1 MELVINGK
9 TYQFKFNMGFM
20 REINKKIV
28 APVPDLK
35 GVTKEMGLQY
45 KVAGLIDG
53 DVEDLIEILHVANKG
68 CDPRVTVAELDAYID
83 EECTDIDALFAEVMD
98 FLRSANAT
106 RKTVAALEKR
116 AAEMMEQQKQN

>member
-1 MELVINGK
+1 MELVINGV

-20 REINKKIV
+20 REINKRIV

-53 DVEDLIEILHVANKG
+53 DVEDLIEVLHVANKN
-68 CDPRVTVAELDAYID
+68 CDPRVTIAQLDAYID
-83 EECTDIDALFAEVMD
+83 EECDDIDALFAEVLD
-98 FLRSANAT
+98 FLRGSNAT
-106 RKTVAALEKR
+106 KKAVVTIEKR
-116 AAEMMEQQKQN
+116 AAEMMEQQKN

>member
-1 MELVINGK
+1 MELVINGV

-20 REINKKIV
+20 REINKRIV

-53 DVEDLIEILHVANKG
+53 DVEDLIEVLHIANKS
-68 CDPRVTVAELDAYID
+68 CDPRVTIAQLDAYID
-83 EECTDIDALFAEVMD
+83 EECDDIDALFAEVLD
-98 FLRSANAT
+98 FLRGSNAT
-106 RKTVAALEKR
+106 KKAVVTIEKR
-116 AAEMMEQQKQN
+116 AAEMMEQQKN

>member
-1 MELVINGK
+1 MELVINEQ

-20 REINKKIV
+20 REINKRIV

-53 DVEDLIEILHVANKG
+53 DVEDLIEVLYIANKS
-68 CDPRVTVAELDAYID
+68 CDPRVTIEQLDAYID
-83 EECTDIDALFAEVMD
+83 EECDDIDALFAEVLD

-106 RKTVAALEKR
+106 RKAVLTIEKR
-116 AAEMMEQQKQN
+116 AAEMMEQQKN